1 MASGM
6 TDGRAGEKRLA
17 RRRRTAAWLLAAA
30 LLAGTATGWA
40 QEPGGGSAGESTN
53 AVAVDIASGPL
64 AQALNAV
71 AEAYGLQLAYDAEIT
86 RDKQTIGLRGT
97 FTADEALRRVLA
109 DSGLAHRFTGLTTVA
124 LERVAAIEGST
135 DITLDPVTVKGRRED
150 WTAPYPGGQVARD
163 VQVGML
169 GDLKVM
175 DAPFSI
181 TGYTAQ
187 TVQDQQ
193 ARTIADVMTND
204 PSVRNFLSQTFPGD
218 EFYIRGFQA
227 SSADFSLDGLYG
239 VLPYLRLSPV
249 MAERIDVQKG
259 PTAMLNGMP
268 PFGSVGGTINVVP
281 KRAGNRPLTQLTAMF
296 ASDAQLGAH
305 LDIGRR
311 FGASQNF
318 GIRFNGLYRAG
329 GTAVDENSQTFG
341 LAAIGFDYSGARV
354 RISADLGYQQQ
365 NEDGI
370 ENGLFGVATVVPDAP
385 DASNRYF
392 QPWLYHDNHDTFGAL
407 RGEVDLTSSLTA
419 FAAVGGRRHSYEE
432 LYSYGF
438 PLDAAGNFDQ
448 YFGYGAAY
456 ADSSTAQ
463 AGLRGRFGTGTV
475 RHEVT
480 VNAGTVSQKRGVLYF
495 FDAASGGVD
504 PIFGSNIYAP
514 TFVAGPSLVPLPGD
528 IPKINETDLTSVGLA
543 DVLSMMDDRVTVV
556 VGARWQ
562 QVKVD
567 DQDSTTP
574 NYDERAVS
582 PGFGLV
588 VKPRANVSVY
598 GNVIEGLSQGP
609 TAPAGTTNAG
619 EVFQPSKSRQYE
631 AGVKVD
637 SGRLGTTVGVF
648 QIDRPNGVTDAANTF
663 SVDGKQRNRGVEV
676 NVFGTPT
683 QTVRVL
689 GGAMFLDGE
698 LVKTDSGLNDGK
710 TATDVGKVNLNLGGE
725 WDTPFL
731 PDLTLTARTI
741 YTSSVSIDQ
750 ANTQQIPSWTRLDA
764 GARYAL
770 RTGEKPVVLRASVE
784 NVFDQSYWVN
794 SSLFR
799 GAPRTFL
806 VSATVDF

>member
-1 MASGM
+1 MPQTTGCIRKVVGILRIVGALALAIHFAGPALAQP
-6 TDGRAGEKRLA
+6 TDGEGGATVLIDMPAEPLGDALTALA
-17 RRRRTAAWLLAAA
+17 TKTGLMIGVDAA
-30 LLAGTATGWA
+30 LIAGKQA
-40 QEPGGGSAGESTN
+40 P
-53 AVAVDIASGPL
+53 
-64 AQALNAV
+64 ALNGRYTP
-71 AEAYGLQLAYDAEIT
+71 E
-86 RDKQTIGLRGT
+86 
-97 FTADEALRRVLA
+97 EALRLLLEG
-109 DSGLAHRFTGLTTVA
+109 SGLAAISTGNAAYTVA
-124 LERVAAIEGST
+124 PAPDGAMQELPE
-135 DITLDPVTVKGRRED
+135 VKVRGTQDR
-150 WTAPYPGGQVARD
+150 TQPYAGGQVARD

-193 ARTIADVMTND
+193 ARTLADVMAND

-227 SSADFSLDGLYG
+227 GSSDFSLDGLYG

-281 KRAGNRPLTQLTAMF
+281 KRAGSRPLTQLTATF

-311 FGASQNF
+311 FGPGQNF
-318 GIRFNGLYRAG
+318 GIRFNGLYRSG
-329 GTAVDENSQTFG
+329 GTAVDENSQEFG
-341 LAAIGFDYSGARV
+341 LAAIGFDYSGTRV
-354 RISADLGYQQQ
+354 RFSVDLGYQQQ

-370 ENGLFGVATVVPDAP
+370 ENGLFGVTGTDVPDPP
-385 DASNRYF
+385 DASSRYF

-438 PLDAAGNFDQ
+438 PLDVAGNFDQ

-456 ADSSTAQ
+456 ADSSTVQ
-463 AGLRGRFGTGTV
+463 AGLRGRFETGAV
-475 RHEVT
+475 RHQVT
-480 VNAGTVSQKRGVLYF
+480 VNAGTVSQERGVLYF

-504 PIFGSNIYAP
+504 PILGSNIYAP
-514 TFVAGPSLVPLPGD
+514 TFVAAPSLAPLPGD

-556 VGARWQ
+556 MGARWQ

-567 DQDSTTP
+567 DQDSATP
-574 NYDERAVS
+574 NYDESAIS

-588 VKPRANVSVY
+588 VKPRGNISVY
-598 GNVIEGLSQGP
+598 GNVIQGLSQGP
-609 TAPAGTTNAG
+609 TAPSGTTNAG
-619 EVFQPSKSRQYE
+619 EVFPPSKSMQYE

-637 SGRLGTTVGVF
+637 SGRVGTTLAVF
-648 QIDRPNGVTDAANTF
+648 QIEKPSETTDATNTF
-663 SVDGKQRNRGVEV
+663 NVDGKQRNRGIEAS
-676 NVFGTPT
+676 VFGEPAPG
-683 QTVRVL
+683 VRVL
-689 GGAMFLDGE
+689 GGAMFLDGT
-698 LVKTDSGLNDGK
+698 LVKTDGGLNDGN
-710 TATDVGKVNLNLGGE
+710 TATDAGDINLNLGGE
-725 WDTPFL
+725 WDTPFVR
-731 PDLTLTARTI
+731 DLTVTARAL
-741 YTSSVSIDQ
+741 YTSSVYIDA
-750 ANTQQIPSWTRLDA
+750 ANTQQIPSWTRVDA

-770 RTGEKPVVLRASVE
+770 RAGDRPVVLRASVE
-784 NVFDQSYWVN
+784 NLFDQNYWVN